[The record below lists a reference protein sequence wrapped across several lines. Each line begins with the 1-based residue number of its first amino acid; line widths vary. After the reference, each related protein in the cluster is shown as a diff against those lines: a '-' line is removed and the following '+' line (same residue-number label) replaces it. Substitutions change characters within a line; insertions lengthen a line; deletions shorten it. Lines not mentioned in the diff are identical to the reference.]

1 MKIEEFN
8 ELLRGLFQ
16 QILNDGHKKHHI
28 CGLTLGA
35 QNAPQFD
42 NFLKGNDFGIKPL
55 QRIVENAGYAINIV
69 ISKAEDPEML
79 QFTRQVNSEFLNTCK
94 SLLVERLN
102 DKSAIKSASVP
113 KTGLI
118 AEISND
124 LFDEII
130 NS

>member
-1 MKIEEFN
+1 MKIDSVNEALR
-8 ELLRGLFQ
+8 ELLQ
-16 QILNDGHKKHHI
+16 QLLNDGYKKHHV

-55 QRIVENAGYAINIV
+55 QRIIENAGYALNI
-69 ISKAEDPEML
+69 IITPEEDTEVVEFAKQTNE
-79 QFTRQVNSEFLNTCK
+79 QFFNMCK

-102 DKSAIKSASVP
+102 NKDAVKSASVA

-118 AEISND
+118 ADVTSE
-124 LFDEII
+124 LFNEII
-130 NS
+130 K